1 MKKSV
6 VIAVVSAASLSL
18 LAVNF
23 QSSREED
30 QTIKF
35 APEPTTTTVPAV
47 IVESVVEVVAPEN
60 APPPPPA
67 PVALAVVAPRHI
79 HRKVAAK
86 AVRHKHP
93 AVKRRAVRSRS
104 GASGSVWDRLAQC
117 ESGGN
122 WGISTGNGY
131 SGGVQF
137 SNSTWRSVG
146 GSGTAA
152 NASKEE
158 QIARAKALQ
167 ARSGWGQWPA
177 CSRRLGLR

>member
-1 MKKSV
+1 MKKL
-6 VIAVVSAASLSL
+6 VIVLASIAILSL
-18 LAVNF
+18 LAVTF
-23 QSSREED
+23 QSSKEED

-35 APEPTTTTVPAV
+35 TPETTTTTVPAV
-47 IVESVVEVVAPEN
+47 IVAPVVEVVAPEIV
-60 APPPPPA
+60 PPPAPA

-79 HRKVAAK
+79 HRK
-86 AVRHKHP
+86 AVRHKRP
-93 AVKRRAVRSRS
+93 VTKRRVVQSRS

-137 SNSTWRSVG
+137 SDATWRSVG
-146 GSGTAA
+146 GSGKAG